1 MNEEVWHATTF
12 TKNRDRLL
20 EGDVARAFFAEV
32 VRQAKRRG
40 RKISE
45 EPFSVDGTMVEAWA
59 SHKSVRPKAEG
70 GDDGPPECG
79 GRNAAVDWRGQR
91 RSNETHE
98 SKTDPEARLY
108 RKSSQAEA
116 KLCYLG
122 HGLTEN
128 RHGLLVNVRL
138 TQASGRAEREAAV
151 EMAREIPGGSKRVT
165 LGADKGY
172 DTREW
177 VRQMRELAVTPQV
190 AQNEAGRRSAVDGRT
205 TRHAGYWAS
214 QRKRKLVEEF
224 FGWLKTVAG
233 LRKARWRGRERVGWM
248 FTLAAA
254 AYNLVRMTNLMAAAA

>member
-12 TKNRDRLL
+12 TRNRDRLR
-20 EGDVARAFFAEV
+20 EGEVARAFSAV
-32 VRQAKRRG
+32 VRQPKKRG
-40 RKISE
+40 LMSSE
-45 EPFSVDGTMVEAWA
+45 HFSLDGTMVEAWA
-59 SHKSVRPKAEG
+59 SHKSVKPKGEG
-70 GDDGPPECG
+70 GDGDPAGSG

-91 RSNETHE
+91 RSHETHE
-98 SKTDPEARLY
+98 SNTDPEARLY
-108 RKSSQAEA
+108 RKSSHAEA

-122 HGLTEN
+122 HVLTEN

-151 EMAREIPGGSKRVT
+151 EMAQEIPGGSRRVT
-165 LGADKGY
+165 LAADKAY

-205 TRHAGYWAS
+205 TRHEGYRAS
-214 QRKRKLVEEF
+214 QKKRKLVEEF

-254 AYNLVRMTNLMAAAA
+254 VYNLVRMRNLMAATA